1 MNVWLELVLSL
12 PTENATAR
20 MRAWRALKSSGAA
33 VLRDGVY
40 LLPQRDACR
49 ALLEGVADDV
59 RAAGGAAYLLRV
71 SGDGDGDGDGPDAD
85 NGVDSNFVALF
96 DRSADYAAVLA
107 DIAAA
112 RDELNA
118 SSAHYTIKQTRK
130 LAKALANLVETDF
143 FPGEA
148 RRQTEG
154 ALADLEALAH
164 RALSP
169 HEPSAV
175 ARAIPR
181 LVAADFRGRVWATRR
196 RPWADRLACAWLI
209 RRHIDPQARF
219 LWLNEPANC
228 PPEALG
234 FDFDGATFSHVGA
247 KVSFE
252 VLLESFDLEQPALKR
267 LGALVHFLDAG
278 GVEPPEAIGIE
289 RVLAGLLEAITDD
302 DQLMLVASGVFE
314 GLRVAFETGA
324 PSPSA

>member
-1 MNVWLELVLSL
+1 
-12 PTENATAR
+12 
-20 MRAWRALKSSGAA
+20 
-33 VLRDGVY
+33 
-40 LLPQRDACR
+40 
-49 ALLEGVADDV
+49 
-59 RAAGGAAYLLRV
+59 
-71 SGDGDGDGDGPDAD
+71 
-85 NGVDSNFVALF
+85 
-96 DRSADYAAVLA
+96 
-107 DIAAA
+107 
-112 RDELNA
+112 
-118 SSAHYTIKQTRK
+118 
-130 LAKALANLVETDF
+130 
-143 FPGEA
+143 
-148 RRQTEG
+148 
-154 ALADLEALAH
+154 
-164 RALSP
+164 
-169 HEPSAV
+169 
-175 ARAIPR
+175 
-181 LVAADFRGRVWATRR
+181 VAADYRGRTWATRQ